1 MSKTITAVN
10 AKYALAVPPVFAVPQ
25 TLKGF
30 SADTMFTTE
39 ALENVELVQ
48 GVDGE
53 LSGGFV
59 FNPVPQNI
67 EIMPDSDSL
76 GLFEAWYNYQLTTQ
90 ETVTASGSI
99 VIPSVGKS
107 YTMQKG
113 FLSSY
118 MPIVDAKKVLQAVR
132 IRITWKRVIMAP
144 I

>member
-10 AKYALAVPPVFAVPQ
+10 AKYSLAVPPVFAVPQ
-25 TLKGF
+25 TLQGY

-59 FNPVPQNI
+59 YNPVPQTI

-76 GLFEAWYNYQLTTQ
+76 DLFEQWYNYQLATH
-90 ETVTASGSI
+90 ETAIASGAI
-99 VIPSVGKS
+99 VIPSIGKS

-132 IRITWKRVIMAP
+132 IRITWKRIIVAP
-144 I
+144 V